1 MKPVDQIW
9 GNILNLH
16 IPNQTLVQ
24 SILFHKPLVES
35 PFIKFC
41 SPSIT
46 VPISRVLLGLQF
58 VTHLQACHIFS
69 PKAQS
74 AQWTGQFQCWNL
86 CLCLKWTRLKD
97 DLLKNML
104 DGHEL
109 EQDDWQRHQSN
120 HCWRR
125 RWPTGGRVLILLGGK
140 YSPDPV
146 YGVSSPSLMWDR
158 HMGHL
163 ST

>member
-1 MKPVDQIW
+1 MNPVDQIW

-16 IPNQTLVQ
+16 IPNQ

-35 PFIKFC
+35 PFLKFC
-41 SPSIT
+41 CLSIT
-46 VPISRVLLGLQF
+46 VPPGFFLGSSSLLIFKL
-58 VTHLQACHIFS
+58 ARFS
-69 PKAQS
+69 PQRHNEQANS
-74 AQWTGQFQCWNL
+74 NVEIFVYVWSGPGYPTW
-86 CLCLKWTRLKD
+86 LKD